1 MARPT
6 FDAESLALAR
16 ERQQLIHD
24 TARVLR
30 GCVFGVWTATPP
42 RDGGDCDSST
52 SSSSSESSLELYDD
66 HCASPVVEVPPPPSS
81 PPPGWVAPAAASDE
95 RITVI
100 RHPTTRRLSAVLRD
114 DAHVTAATLEVT
126 PPPRAPVV
134 LPSDPF
140 ARVGRAA
147 RTREPFAVDK
157 AWVKRMLSVNER
169 RLHAVSDPATET
181 MAAEEGP
188 PPRNCAALER
198 YIGTLESDAAARR
211 KFMQHCRQLRD
222 ARAAPESAARCATP
236 RLADGGGCSAF
247 EKLRSQ
253 RQAQARKAHRQR
265 KDPSYGP
272 APGTITRADQRRLR
286 NRRGREALQIA
297 AVATAAMRFAR
308 TLQTLKTLRS
318 VVLWVQRTWRHRML
332 QRTLELRRRMLDKD
346 NTILLTAARKRWAS
360 SQDMH
365 AHILCMFLRQARFNA
380 SPEAHARAPPQTPP
394 PRCPPQ
400 SLSRQCSSGGGD
412 AMFRRVLHA
421 YLRSVRIIQRWWWS
435 FRLITLGRVSLL
447 SRRWEQ
453 FQDAQTAGKLRRLR
467 QKTIEKLVD
476 AGFLPLSTQEK
487 QQFQQNQR
495 EQLARLR
502 GQHHQ
507 QPEQLGPSSPQRRAA
522 SPTMN
527 EDTRRKT
534 QAVVNI
540 WQHKPIV
547 PLELQLPTPRGGALA
562 PEHSAKVRKHADKFM
577 SAAQA
582 MSMIEGTTLLDS
594 GAAFTT
600 ASMHAALDSIALGF
614 RRQRRQLHDEE
625 VPVDVRERLIFE
637 RLRQLRITFKRAS
650 PSVTEVLR
658 AHFEQEVNK
667 FNAPK
672 TVEDARAML
681 DGGAQAPIPEPKTK
695 RTLQAFLVRRGAGTA
710 HSTMTR
716 MLLEAV
722 GKHRFNLRESA
733 PPDVVRGWMAQAEKY
748 GVSSITRFDLSH
760 KPYRDD
766 ETLEI
771 AMARIAAQEPSIT
784 AGWLSTKRAHARQT
798 RIRTKRA
805 SMDNLLDA
813 MWRMSAHV

>member
-1 MARPT
+1 MVVTSPNLLLTQTSCVTVELWSLAGPPARAPLMMQRRPSTARPARPSTARPASPHFFAGPPQRPVTAPPQRPVTAPPSGATRRASVRRRSTRSCVARST

-400 SLSRQCSSGGGD
+400 SLSRQCSSGG
-412 AMFRRVLHA
+412 ATRCFAAFCTRTCARCA
-421 YLRSVRIIQRWWWS
+421 S
-435 FRLITLGRVSLL
+435 FS
-447 SRRWEQ
+447 
-453 FQDAQTAGKLRRLR
+453 AG
-467 QKTIEKLVD
+467 
-476 AGFLPLSTQEK
+476 
-487 QQFQQNQR
+487 
-495 EQLARLR
+495 
-502 GQHHQ
+502 
-507 QPEQLGPSSPQRRAA
+507 
-522 SPTMN
+522 
-527 EDTRRKT
+527 
-534 QAVVNI
+534 
-540 WQHKPIV
+540 
-547 PLELQLPTPRGGALA
+547 GGA
-562 PEHSAKVRKHADKFM
+562 
-577 SAAQA
+577 
-582 MSMIEGTTLLDS
+582 S
-594 GAAFTT
+594 G
-600 ASMHAALDSIALGF
+600 
-614 RRQRRQLHDEE
+614 
-625 VPVDVRERLIFE
+625 
-637 RLRQLRITFKRAS
+637 
-650 PSVTEVLR
+650 
-658 AHFEQEVNK
+658 
-667 FNAPK
+667 
-672 TVEDARAML
+672 
-681 DGGAQAPIPEPKTK
+681 
-695 RTLQAFLVRRGAGTA
+695 
-710 HSTMTR
+710 
-716 MLLEAV
+716 
-722 GKHRFNLRESA
+722 
-733 PPDVVRGWMAQAEKY
+733 
-748 GVSSITRFDLSH
+748 
-760 KPYRDD
+760 
-766 ETLEI
+766 
-771 AMARIAAQEPSIT
+771 
-784 AGWLSTKRAHARQT
+784 
-798 RIRTKRA
+798 
-805 SMDNLLDA
+805 
-813 MWRMSAHV
+813 